1 MPARLHPGVYVEEV
15 PSGARAIEAAGT
27 STAIFVGETE
37 RGPLAPTKIK
47 GVADYERVFGG
58 FKRHAGVAPAAK
70 SLIMRYAIDAFFRNG
85 GTSAYV
91 LRAIENPT
99 ASPAKIGSRAGLDVE
114 ASSPG
119 KWSDNLA
126 VVLGESTDGD
136 PNRFRLFVVYTFP
149 GTSAG
154 VVVERWDR
162 LSAETADENY
172 AKDVLLRSSYI
183 RWKDIPVVKPAG
195 PADIAGTSPPDK
207 EIVTAAAGRLMTG
220 GTHGE
225 TDFPN
230 TNLEGLLS
238 ALDGISDAGLLVVPA
253 QIGEADNDV
262 QVRTQAALNYAE
274 GRPRLDLFCVA
285 DMPRLA
291 NRSTTDATSEAAKY
305 IRNPT
310 PPPTPFTTTN
320 FGALYFPWLEI
331 SDPAGV
337 GRDPTIF
344 VGPSSF
350 VAGIYART
358 DQRRGVWKA
367 PAGLEATVL
376 NARRLDYNL
385 LDAHQDDLN
394 PLGINALR
402 SQPGGGNVV
411 WGARTMQPS
420 SEWRYVPVRR
430 TAIFLRTS
438 IYNGIQWAVFEPNDE
453 PLWAQLRLTI
463 GGFME
468 QLFRQ
473 GAFAGRTTREA
484 FFVKCDAET
493 TPEADQ
499 IAGIV
504 NVAVGFAPL
513 RPAEFVVVRLSQI
526 VNQKA

>member
-15 PSGARAIEAAGT
+15 PGGARSIEAAGT
-27 STAIFVGETE
+27 STAIFAGDTE
-37 RGPLAPTKIK
+37 RGPLTPTKIK
-47 GVADYERVFGG
+47 GVADYERLFGG
-58 FKRHAGVAPAAK
+58 FKRHAGVPPAAK
-70 SLIMRYAIDAFFRNG
+70 PLIMRYAIDAFFRNG

-91 LRAIENPT
+91 LRAITNT
-99 ASPAKIGSRAGLDVE
+99 TGSPANTGSRAGLDVV

-119 KWSDNLA
+119 VWSDNLA
-126 VVLGESTDGD
+126 VVLGDSSDGD
-136 PNRFRLFVVYTFP
+136 ANRFRLFVVYTFP
-149 GTSAG
+149 GTSDG
-154 VVVERWDR
+154 VIVERWDR
-162 LSAETADENY
+162 LSDAPADENY

-183 RWKDIPVVKPAG
+183 RWKDITVVKPAG
-195 PADIAGTSPPDK
+195 PANVPSTSPLDTA
-207 EIVTAAAGRLMTG
+207 IVSAAAGLLMTG
-220 GTHGE
+220 GTNGGS
-225 TDFPN
+225 DFPN
-230 TNLEGLLS
+230 GSLPGLLS
-238 ALDGISDAGLLVVPA
+238 ALDEVPDAGLLVVPA
-253 QIGEADNDV
+253 QIGEADGDV
-262 QVRTQAALNYAE
+262 VTRTQAALDYVTA
-274 GRPRLDLFCVA
+274 RPRQDLFCVA
-285 DMPRLA
+285 DMPRSA
-291 NRSTTDATSEAAKY
+291 NKSATDATTATASY
-305 IRNPT
+305 IRT
-310 PPPTPFTTTN
+310 AVLTTTN
-320 FGALYFPWLEI
+320 FGGVYFPWLEI

-337 GRDPTIF
+337 GRDPTIT

-350 VAGIYART
+350 VAGICART

-376 NARRLDYNL
+376 NVRRLDYNL
-385 LDAHQDDLN
+385 LDSHQDDLN
-394 PLGINALR
+394 PLGINGLR
-402 SQPGGGNVV
+402 AQPGGGNVV

-420 SEWRYVPVRR
+420 TEWRYVPVRR
-430 TAIFLRTS
+430 VAIFLRTS

>member
-15 PSGARAIEAAGT
+15 SSGARAIEAAGT
-27 STAIFVGETE
+27 STAIFVGDTE
-37 RGPLAPTKIK
+37 RGPLTPTRIK
-47 GVADYERVFGG
+47 GVADFERQFGG
-58 FKRHAGVAPAAK
+58 FKRHAGAAPAA
-70 SLIMRYAIDAFFRNG
+70 SSVVLRYAVDAFFRNG

-91 LRAIENPT
+91 LRALTNTT
-99 ASPAKIGSRAGLDVE
+99 ATPAKTGARASLGVV

-119 KWSDNLA
+119 AWSDNLG
-126 VVLGESTDGD
+126 VVLGDSSDGD
-136 PNRFRLFVVYTFP
+136 ATRFRLFVVYTFP
-149 GTSAG
+149 GTSDG
-154 VVVERWDR
+154 VIVERWDR
-162 LSAETADENY
+162 LSANPSDENY
-172 AKDVLLRSSYI
+172 AKDVLLRSSYL
-183 RWKDIPVVKPAG
+183 RWQDGPVVKPAG
-195 PADIAGTSPPDK
+195 PADVAGANPLDTA
-207 EIVTAAAGRLMTG
+207 IVASAATHRMTG
-220 GTHGE
+220 GTQGNV
-225 TDFPN
+225 DFPN
-230 TNLEGLLS
+230 GNLPGLLS
-238 ALDGISDAGLLVVPA
+238 ALDEITDASLLVVPA
-253 QIGEADNDV
+253 QLGEADNDV
-262 QVRTQAALNYAE
+262 VTRTQAALDYAT
-274 GRPRLDLFCVA
+274 GRPRQDLFCIA
-285 DMPRLA
+285 DMPRSA
-291 NRSTTDATSEAAKY
+291 NKSTTEAASATVAY
-305 IRNPT
+305 IRNAVL
-310 PPPTPFTTTN
+310 TTTN
-320 FGALYFPWLEI
+320 FGGVYFPWIEI

-337 GRDPTIF
+337 GRDPTLVI
-344 VGPSSF
+344 GPSSF
-350 VAGIYART
+350 VAGIYARI
-358 DQRRGVWKA
+358 DQKRGVWKA

-376 NARRLDYNL
+376 NSRRLDYNL

-394 PLGINALR
+394 PLGINGLR
-402 SQPGGGNVV
+402 AQPGGGNVV
-411 WGARTMQPS
+411 WGARTMQPG

-504 NVAVGFAPL
+504 NVSVGFAPL

>member
-47 GVADYERVFGG
+47 GVADYERQFGG
-58 FKRHAGVAPAAK
+58 FKRHAGVPPAAK

-91 LRAIENPT
+91 LRAITNT
-99 ASPAKIGSRAGLDVE
+99 TGSPAKIGSRAGLDVE

-126 VVLGESTDGD
+126 VVLGDSSDGD
-136 PNRFRLFVVYTFP
+136 NKRFRLFVVYTFP
-149 GTSAG
+149 GTSDG

-162 LSAETADENY
+162 LSDSTTDENY

-195 PADIAGTSPPDK
+195 PADIAGKSPLDK
-207 EIVTAAAGRLMTG
+207 DIVAAASGHLMTG
-220 GTHGE
+220 GANGDS
-225 TDFPN
+225 DFPN
-230 TNLEGLLS
+230 GSLPGLLS
-238 ALDGISDAGLLVVPA
+238 ALDEISDAGLLVVPA
-253 QIGEADNDV
+253 QIGEGDGDV
-262 QVRTQAALNYAE
+262 QVRTQAALSYAE

-285 DMPRLA
+285 DMPRSA
-291 NRSTTDATSEAAKY
+291 NKSATEAATETAKY
-305 IRNPT
+305 IRDSKLT
-310 PPPTPFTTTN
+310 PTN
-320 FGALYFPWLEI
+320 FGAVYFPWLEI

-350 VAGIYART
+350 VAGICART

-402 SQPGGGNVV
+402 AQPGGGNVV

>member
-27 STAIFVGETE
+27 STAIFVGDTE
-37 RGPLAPTKIK
+37 RGPLTPTKIK

-58 FKRHAGVAPAAK
+58 FKRHTGAAPAAEK
-70 SLIMRYAIDAFFRNG
+70 VVLRYAIDAFFRNG

-91 LRAIENPT
+91 LRAIVNT
-99 ASPAKIGSRAGLDVE
+99 TVDPANKGTRAGIDIE

-119 KWSDNLA
+119 QWSENLA
-126 VVLGESTDGD
+126 VVLGESSDGD
-136 PNRFRLFVVYTFP
+136 ASRFRLFVVYTFP
-149 GTSAG
+149 GTSDG

-162 LSAETADENY
+162 LTATSTDENY
-172 AKDVLLRSSYI
+172 AKDVLLRSNYI
-183 RWKDIPVVKPAG
+183 RWKDVAVVQPAG
-195 PADIAGTSPPDK
+195 PAEIAGTSPLDK
-207 EIVTAAAGRLMTG
+207 DVVIAAAGHLLTG
-220 GTHGE
+220 GTNGD
-225 TDFPN
+225 TAFPN
-230 TNLEGLLS
+230 GDLPGLLS
-238 ALDGISDAGLLVVPA
+238 ALDEINDAGLLVVPA

-262 QVRTQAALNYAE
+262 KGRTDAALSYAL
-274 GRPRLDLFCVA
+274 GRPRQDLFCVA
-285 DMPRLA
+285 DMPRSG
-291 NRSTTDATSEAAKY
+291 NQSTTDATSATAGYMKAGQPNAFST
-305 IRNPT
+305 I
-310 PPPTPFTTTN
+310 TN
-320 FGALYFPWLEI
+320 FGGVYFPWVEI
-331 SDPAGV
+331 SDPAGT
-337 GRDPTIF
+337 GRDPTIY

-350 VAGIYART
+350 VAGVCART

-367 PAGLEATVL
+367 PAGLDATVL
-376 NARRLDYNL
+376 NVRRLEYNL
-385 LDAHQDDLN
+385 LDSHQDDLN
-394 PLGINALR
+394 PLGVNALR
-402 SQPGGGNVV
+402 AQPGGGNVV

-430 TAIFLRTS
+430 MAIFLRTS

-453 PLWAQLRLTI
+453 PLWSQLRLTI

-484 FFVKCDAET
+484 FFVKCDSET

-504 NVAVGFAPL
+504 NVSVGFAPL